1 MKYVYGP
8 VPSRRLGNSLG
19 IDPLPSK
26 TCNYQCIYCQLGK
39 TNNFTNI
46 RKNYFPKKDILTEIE
61 KAIKLNENKFD
72 YITFVGSGEPTL
84 YKDLKDLIIRAKE
97 LSEKPICVITNG
109 SLLYEKEVQNALI
122 SSDVV
127 LPSLDA
133 GDETSFIK
141 INRPHP
147 SISFDNLIQGFID
160 FRKIFEGKFWIEVM
174 LMKGINDTKEELL
187 KIKEKLDLIKPD
199 RIDIN
204 VPIRPPVEKWVKI
217 PDKNI
222 IALLNA
228 IFGDYTNIFF
238 PEEGTFK
245 IYSSNFEKEVLS
257 ILKRHPM
264 RQNQIIETF
273 SSSGFS
279 KDVVIS
285 NLKKLKSENKIEEIS
300 YNKQIF
306 WKINIE
312 SKLKLKFKEEK
323 YT

>member
-1 MKYVYGP
+1 MKYIYGP
-8 VPSRRLGNSLG
+8 VPSRRLGKSLG
-19 IDPLPSK
+19 IDPIPSK

-39 TNNFTNI
+39 TTNFTNI
-46 RKNYFPKKDILTEIE
+46 RKNYFPKKEIIAEME

-84 YKDLKDLIIRAKE
+84 YKDLKDLILRAKD
-97 LSEKPICVITNG
+97 LSKKPVCVITNG
-109 SLLYEKEVQNALI
+109 SLIHQKEVQNALMC
-122 SSDVV
+122 SDVV

-133 GDETSFIK
+133 GDEKSFLK

-147 SISFDNLIQGFID
+147 TINFEKLIQGFID
-160 FRKIFEGKFWIEVM
+160 FKKGFSGKFWIEVM

-222 IALLNA
+222 ISDLNV
-228 IFGDYTNIFF
+228 IFDNYTNINF
-238 PEEGTFK
+238 PEEGVFR
-245 IYSSNFEKEVLS
+245 IYSYDFDKEVLS
-257 ILKRHPM
+257 ILERHPM
-264 RQNQIIETF
+264 RQAQIIESF
-273 SSSGFS
+273 SSSSFDED
-279 KDVVIS
+279 KIIS
-285 NLKKLKSENKIEEIS
+285 NLKKLKSEKKIKEIL

-306 WKINIE
+306 WKLNID
-312 SKLKLKFKEEK
+312 
-323 YT
+323 

>member
-46 RKNYFPKKDILTEIE
+46 RKNYFPKKDTLTEIE

-84 YKDLKDLIIRAKE
+84 YKDLKDLIIKAKE
-97 LSEKPICVITNG
+97 LSEKPVCVITNG

-147 SISFDNLIQGFID
+147 SISFDNLIKGFID
-160 FRKIFEGKFWIEVM
+160 FRKIFKGKFWIEVM

-222 IALLNA
+222 ISLLNA

-245 IYSSNFEKEVLS
+245 IYSSNFENEILS

-264 RQNQIIETF
+264 RQKQIIETF

-279 KDVVIS
+279 KNVVIS
-285 NLKKLKSENKIEEIS
+285 NLKKLKSENKIKEIS

-306 WKINIE
+306 WKINI
-312 SKLKLKFKEEK
+312 
-323 YT
+323 